1 MAETSAGAETGAGN
15 KAPNKQLMLLNF
27 EALPANAHQITLTK
41 VTSVANGNEV
51 LVGLML
57 ARAYTAH
64 AMTSAEPNGVQRAA
78 AAAPTREPTTI
89 NVSDSGAISWN
100 NWARRTPVTRA
111 DTPRTAAEG
120 SQGKRIESG
129 RCLTSQVSVSSS
141 SDCSTRDLRLFSPCF
156 SLPRGVTISCA
167 NSKTLP
173 CLIDGSG
180 ESACVKAASTAKG
193 TSGSSL
199 SRGIFGPL

>member
-1 MAETSAGAETGAGN
+1 M
-15 KAPNKQLMLLNF
+15 PLNF
-27 EALPANAHQITLTK
+27 ETLPANAHQITLIK
-41 VTSVANGNEV
+41 VTSVAKGNEV
-51 LVGLML
+51 LVGLIL
-57 ARAYTAH
+57 AKAYTAH
-64 AMTSAEPNGVQRAA
+64 AITSADPKGVQRAA

-89 NVSDSGAISWN
+89 NVSDSGAMSWN
-100 NWARRTPVTRA
+100 NWARRTPVTKA
-111 DTPRTAAEG
+111 VVPRTAAEG

-129 RCLTSQVSVSSS
+129 RCLTSHVSVSSS
-141 SDCSTRDLRLFSPCF
+141 SDCSTRALRLFSPCF
-156 SLPRGVTISCA
+156 SLPRGATISWA
-167 NSKTLP
+167 NSETLP